1 MKKST
6 KTLLWL
12 LVLAAFDVVIPFP
25 IVASVLVY
33 VVLARPPWFRELV
46 AEVYAS

>member
-12 LVLAAFDVVIPFP
+12 LVLAVFDAVIPFP

-33 VVLARPPWFRELV
+33 VVLARPPWFRDLV
-46 AEVYAS
+46 VGVYAS